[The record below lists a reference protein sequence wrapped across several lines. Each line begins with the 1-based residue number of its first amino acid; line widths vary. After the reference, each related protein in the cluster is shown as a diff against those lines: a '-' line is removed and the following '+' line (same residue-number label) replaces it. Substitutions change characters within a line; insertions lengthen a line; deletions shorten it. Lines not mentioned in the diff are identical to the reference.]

1 MKKMV
6 LTVGVLFIIQS
17 VYCQT
22 ETIGDWIVSV
32 NAGIEAHDKRLFD
45 YARPE
50 KEALLRKQPEFWGT
64 YHFGVKA
71 RRKVWQG
78 KRFSNLIGLG
88 VNYENSTFL
97 RPFDQGHFGDFREIL
112 LVADNYEKILAPLS
126 ISAFYEL
133 GGHWLISVELA
144 NNLLVFRSIDNTTS
158 NNSIS
163 FPYTESTFEL
173 DDIQLRLGV
182 NYRSGNFIIGLRSR
196 VVNFQKIDRIIFN
209 RIVKDPRTDQT
220 WEWDNP
226 LRFDLTVGYT
236 W

>member
-22 ETIGDWIVSV
+22 ETISDWIVSV

-50 KEALLRKQPEFWGT
+50 KEALLGKQPEFWGT

-97 RPFDQGHFGDFREIL
+97 RPFDQGHFGDRRRIL
-112 LVADNYEKILAPLS
+112 LLTDKYEKVLARLS
-126 ISAFYEL
+126 LLTCYEL
-133 GGHWLISVELA
+133 GSHWLISAELA
-144 NNLLVFRSIDNTTS
+144 SNLIVFRHIANTTV
-158 NNSIS
+158 NNSNF
-163 FPYTESTFEL
+163 FPYSESTFEL
-173 DDIQLRLGV
+173 DEIQLRLGV
-182 NYRSGNFIIGLRSR
+182 IYKVDKFIIGLLPRMVS
-196 VVNFQKIDRIIFN
+196 FQKIDRIIFN
-209 RIVKDPRTDQT
+209 HILKDPRTDQK
-220 WEWDNP
+220 WEWHNP